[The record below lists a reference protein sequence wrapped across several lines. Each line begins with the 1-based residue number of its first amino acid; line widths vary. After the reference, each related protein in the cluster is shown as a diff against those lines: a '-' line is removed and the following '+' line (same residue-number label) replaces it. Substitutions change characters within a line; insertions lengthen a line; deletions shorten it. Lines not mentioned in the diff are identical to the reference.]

1 MTQTHEYGADLVIDL
16 LEAANNLE
24 SLTPDEIRELLRDAA
39 NILCEL
45 VNPCC
50 PTEAR
55 TAGCQRPA
63 GNVIPFDRRKP
74 ENTSSRS

>member
-1 MTQTHEYGADLVIDL
+1 MTHPREYAADLVIDL

-39 NILCEL
+39 SILCEL
-45 VNPCC
+45 VNPYC

-55 TAGCQRPA
+55 TAGCQRLP
-63 GNVIPFDRRKP
+63 GNVVPIDRRK
-74 ENTSSRS
+74 R